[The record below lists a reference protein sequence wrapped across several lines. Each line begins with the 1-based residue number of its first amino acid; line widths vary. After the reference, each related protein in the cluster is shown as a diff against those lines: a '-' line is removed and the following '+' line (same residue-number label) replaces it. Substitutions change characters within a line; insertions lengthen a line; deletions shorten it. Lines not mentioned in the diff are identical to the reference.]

1 MLFKFVHRA
10 HHGIRGAEVFSQCT
24 EIVINFLCCQPTQL
38 VPPVNS
44 QAGSQ
49 VLRLLKCRS
58 EVREKTKLLMLDGLA
73 CALVGAWLPWSAT
86 AVDANLR
93 LEGCGTNPIIGW
105 NRGATAPAAAMLN
118 SSFIQGFELDDFH
131 PVSPIH
137 GASIVLPSLLACAS
151 QIGMASGEHF
161 LLGAV
166 AGFEVG
172 PRVGLALLGAEM
184 LSRGWHSGT
193 VFGTFAAAVAVGV
206 LLKLNA
212 SQFEDALGM
221 AGTQSSGLT
230 GARFG
235 AMCKRMQH
243 GFAARNGLQA
253 AFLAAAGYTGIKK
266 VFELQHGGFLSVFGE
281 ANSPD
286 LSLISAGLG
295 ERWEIEQI
303 IAKTYAVMGG
313 IHAPLDALFEI
324 ASKRKLSPDLIDHI
338 EVDLP
343 EAAYR
348 HGGWRPER
356 PLSPAAAQMNVAFA
370 RSVAILDGAAMVR
383 QFSPTRVASEDV
395 WTLIPRINGRH
406 ETLSDEGGPTAQGNV
421 RVTAHFT
428 DGARLDSFVFAPK
441 PLRHPCRKI
450 GLSRNFHNLTRGIVE
465 PGRQRAI
472 IRAVLDLEGL
482 RSISELINL
491 VAPIVGG
498 AFDEHPLLSQ
508 GEQI

>member
-1 MLFKFVHRA
+1 
-10 HHGIRGAEVFSQCT
+10 
-24 EIVINFLCCQPTQL
+24 
-38 VPPVNS
+38 
-44 QAGSQ
+44 
-49 VLRLLKCRS
+49 
-58 EVREKTKLLMLDGLA
+58 
-73 CALVGAWLPWSAT
+73 
-86 AVDANLR
+86 
-93 LEGCGTNPIIGW
+93 
-105 NRGATAPAAAMLN
+105 
-118 SSFIQGFELDDFH
+118 
-131 PVSPIH
+131 
-137 GASIVLPSLLACAS
+137 
-151 QIGMASGEHF
+151 MASGEHF

-206 LLKLNA
+206 LLQLNA
-212 SQFEDALGM
+212 SQFEDALGI

-348 HGGWRPER
+348 HGVGD
-356 PLSPAAAQMNVAFA
+356 
-370 RSVAILDGAAMVR
+370 RS
-383 QFSPTRVASEDV
+383 
-395 WTLIPRINGRH
+395 
-406 ETLSDEGGPTAQGNV
+406 GP
-421 RVTAHFT
+421 F
-428 DGARLDSFVFAPK
+428 RL
-441 PLRHPCRKI
+441 
-450 GLSRNFHNLTRGIVE
+450 
-465 PGRQRAI
+465 
-472 IRAVLDLEGL
+472 
-482 RSISELINL
+482 
-491 VAPIVGG
+491 
-498 AFDEHPLLSQ
+498 
-508 GEQI
+508 

>member
-1 MLFKFVHRA
+1 MHKNRNQLSML
-10 HHGIRGAEVFSQCT
+10 
-24 EIVINFLCCQPTQL
+24 PTDPTGPTGQL
-38 VPPVNS
+38 ASWLAGLTTAQVP
-44 QAGSQ
+44 QQ
-49 VLRLLKCRS
+49 
-58 EVREKTKLLMLDGLA
+58 VREKTKLLMLDGLA
-73 CALVGAWLPWSAT
+73 CALVGAWLLWSAT
-86 AVDANLR
+86 AVDAILR

-105 NRGATAPAAAMLN
+105 NRGTTAPAAAMLN
-118 SSFIQGFELDDFH
+118 RSFIQGFELDDFH
-131 PVSPIH
+131 PVGPIH

-172 PRVGLALLGAEM
+172 PRVGLALHGAEM

-193 VFGTFAAAVAVGV
+193 VFATFAAAAAVGV
-206 LLKLNA
+206 PLQLNA

-243 GFAARNGLQA
+243 GFAARNGLPA
-253 AFLAAAGYTGIKK
+253 AFLATAGYTGIKK
-266 VFELQHGGFLSVFGE
+266 VFEPQHGGFLSVFGE

-303 IAKTYAVMGG
+303 ITKSYAVMGG
-313 IHAPLDALFEI
+313 ILGCD
-324 ASKRKLSPDLIDHI
+324 SGWR
-338 EVDLP
+338 
-343 EAAYR
+343 R
-348 HGGWRPER
+348 HG
-356 PLSPAAAQMNVAFA
+356 SAVFA
-370 RSVAILDGAAMVR
+370 HAGRKRGRMDSD
-383 QFSPTRVASEDV
+383 SK
-395 WTLIPRINGRH
+395 INGRH
-406 ETLSDEGGPTAQGNV
+406 ETLFDEGGPTAQGYV
-421 RVTAHFT
+421 RVTAHFR

-441 PLRHPCRKI
+441 AVTAPVSEDRVVTK
-450 GLSRNFHNLTRGIVE
+450 FHNLTRGIVE

-491 VAPIVGG
+491 VTPVVGG

>member
-1 MLFKFVHRA
+1 ML
-10 HHGIRGAEVFSQCT
+10 
-24 EIVINFLCCQPTQL
+24 PTDPTGPTGQL
-38 VPPVNS
+38 ASWLAGLTTAQVP
-44 QAGSQ
+44 QQ
-49 VLRLLKCRS
+49 
-58 EVREKTKLLMLDGLA
+58 VRERTELLMLDGLA
-73 CALVGAWLPWSAT
+73 CALVGARLPWSAT
-86 AVDANLR
+86 AVDAILR

-131 PVSPIH
+131 PVGPIH

-172 PRVGLALLGAEM
+172 PRVGLALHGAEM

-193 VFGTFAAAVAVGV
+193 VFATFAAAAAVGV
-206 LLKLNA
+206 PLQLNA

-243 GFAARNGLQA
+243 GFAARNGLPA
-253 AFLAAAGYTGIKK
+253 AFLATAGYTGIKK
-266 VFELQHGGFLSVFGE
+266 VFEPQHGGFLSVFGE

-303 IAKTYAVMGG
+303 ITKSYAVMGG
-313 IHAPLDALFEI
+313 ILGCD
-324 ASKRKLSPDLIDHI
+324 SGWR
-338 EVDLP
+338 
-343 EAAYR
+343 R
-348 HGGWRPER
+348 HG
-356 PLSPAAAQMNVAFA
+356 SAVFA
-370 RSVAILDGAAMVR
+370 HAGRKRGRMDSD
-383 QFSPTRVASEDV
+383 SK
-395 WTLIPRINGRH
+395 INGRH
-406 ETLSDEGGPTAQGNV
+406 ETLFDEGGPTAQGNV

-441 PLRHPCRKI
+441 AVTAPMSEDRVVTK
-450 GLSRNFHNLTRGIVE
+450 FHNLTRGIVE

-491 VAPIVGG
+491 VTPIVGG